1 MKNIRKLNC
10 FSKTTYLIFIIYTIT
25 KKSRV
30 CTVLF
35 ICRPVIRMTDAQQ
48 MVLTVIFSLC
58 HNLANLYEYIQVMV
72 KEACI
77 NIYATYN

>member
-1 MKNIRKLNC
+1 
-10 FSKTTYLIFIIYTIT
+10 
-25 KKSRV
+25 
-30 CTVLF
+30 
-35 ICRPVIRMTDAQQ
+35 MTDAQQ
-48 MVLTVIFSLC
+48 MILTVIFSLC

>member
-10 FSKTTYLIFIIYTIT
+10 FSKTTYLIFILLL
-25 KKSRV
+25 KGRV
-30 CTVLF
+30 YVLF

-58 HNLANLYEYIQVMV
+58 HNLANLYEYIQV

-77 NIYATYN
+77 NIYVTYN

>member
-10 FSKTTYLIFIIYTIT
+10 FSKTTYLIFILLL
-25 KKSRV
+25 KSRV
-30 CTVLF
+30 YVLF

-48 MVLTVIFSLC
+48 MILTVIFSLC
-58 HNLANLYEYIQVMV
+58 HNLANLYEYIQV

-77 NIYATYN
+77 NFNIYATYN

>member
-10 FSKTTYLIFIIYTIT
+10 FSKTTYLIFILLL
-25 KKSRV
+25 KSRV
-30 CTVLF
+30 YVLF